1 VANHEAQWKEGNE
14 IGFGFG
20 FEFGFGERVQCK
32 VCWWENESK

>member
-1 VANHEAQWKEGNE
+1 VANYEAQWKEENE

-20 FEFGFGERVQCK
+20 FGFGFGERVQCK